1 MSDINIFQDVHTYLI
16 ISFLLMVYLLYKYAY
31 KSVDNMI
38 SSGVNEIK
46 NEINQLHNKKKL
58 LSKQIDDLNTS
69 INNEDKDM
77 EKAVAE
83 AQDTAEQIINR
94 RNEEIQNI
102 IREKREINTY
112 NYKKLED
119 DINSRIRQKLANL
132 IVQKVIDKINT
143 VEDVKSFQIINLQK
157 SIDMLKSFTSSD
169 H

>member
-1 MSDINIFQDVHTYLI
+1 MNNSIFQDVHTYLI
-16 ISFLLMVYLLYKYAY
+16 ISFLLMIYLLYKYAY

-58 LSKQIDDLNTS
+58 LSQQIDDLNTS

-83 AQDTAEQIINR
+83 AQNTAEQIINR
-94 RNEEIQNI
+94 RNEEIQSI

-119 DINSRIRQKLANL
+119 DINSRIKQKLANL

-169 H
+169 Q

>member
-69 INNEDKDM
+69 IKNEDKDM